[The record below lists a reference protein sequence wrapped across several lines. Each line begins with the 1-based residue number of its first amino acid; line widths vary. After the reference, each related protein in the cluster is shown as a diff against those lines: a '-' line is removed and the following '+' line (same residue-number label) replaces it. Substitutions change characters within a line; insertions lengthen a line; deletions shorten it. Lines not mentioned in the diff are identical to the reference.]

1 MNEEPKILSIAPSF
15 NCKLKCEGCYLTTDV
30 TKEMRDATKDD
41 SYWEEAMHLGVK
53 HGYDELAMT
62 LNPFP
67 GAAEHAAALARL
79 AKNAGFQSVN
89 VTWTE
94 FSTPEGVMEELARHI
109 DTLSTSLD
117 SNRLDYDDTVVL
129 AENFNHIHYN
139 FNILWDK
146 ELMKPEN
153 HDDAVDM
160 VNAILEAGDDVGAK
174 FTVQHLI
181 YKPLSLYGD
190 VGEFMKNYQ
199 LLMERIPIGGDG
211 DKHIGDV
218 AFGNLMGVNDC
229 PGHRML
235 DIDPMG
241 FVRRCPE
248 NPIAYDATDL
258 ADLEGY
264 IENGVPNCGDACN
277 CM

>member
-1 MNEEPKILSIAPSF
+1 MVISPDERRTENSLSIAPSF

-30 TKEMRDATKDD
+30 TKEMRNATKDD

-160 VNAILEAGDDVGAK
+160 VNAIR
-174 FTVQHLI
+174 
-181 YKPLSLYGD
+181 S
-190 VGEFMKNYQ
+190 
-199 LLMERIPIGGDG
+199 
-211 DKHIGDV
+211 
-218 AFGNLMGVNDC
+218 
-229 PGHRML
+229 
-235 DIDPMG
+235 
-241 FVRRCPE
+241 RRR
-248 NPIAYDATDL
+248 YWR
-258 ADLEGY
+258 
-264 IENGVPNCGDACN
+264 
-277 CM
+277 